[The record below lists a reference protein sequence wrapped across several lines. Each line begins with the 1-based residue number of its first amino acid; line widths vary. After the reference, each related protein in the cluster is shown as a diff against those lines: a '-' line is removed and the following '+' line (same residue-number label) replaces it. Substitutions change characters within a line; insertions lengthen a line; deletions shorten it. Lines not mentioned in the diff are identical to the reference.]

1 MQAFKKGLLDSSPFF
16 LQLLLWFVLVSIKE
30 ESLAVAAKLFWG
42 EMLTAKLSDL
52 SWAYIHTYTYSC
64 VCVCIY
70 AYDKSDTLVCV
81 CMWHLMATSVNERVI
96 KTWFLRK
103 SGVGSSVNFKEN
115 WKGVHNCMLTGHL
128 DFQLN
133 KSGEKVMWDVI
144 SNVMVFRYGRF
155 NGFLKAFCQSGCAYE
170 YMPLEMNGRMF
181 PCCILLSGNTC
192 NPPFIW

>member
-16 LQLLLWFVLVSIKE
+16 LQLLLWFILVSIKE
-30 ESLAVAAKLFWG
+30 ESLAVLLQSYFGVKCWQQNCQIYHEHMYTL
-42 EMLTAKLSDL
+42 LCVC
-52 SWAYIHTYTYSC
+52 AYICAH
-64 VCVCIY
+64 
-70 AYDKSDTLVCV
+70 DKSDTLVCV
-81 CMWHLMATSVNERVI
+81 CTCMWRLMATSVNERII

-115 WKGVHNCMLTGHL
+115 WKGVHDCMLTGHL

-133 KSGEKVMWDVI
+133 KSGEKVRWDII
-144 SNVMVFRYGRF
+144 SNVMVFTYGRF